1 MNKITNKIYVIGDVI
16 HFPTINK
23 NDENKWN
30 KKYTLDPS
38 VLYSSWADELASYLN
53 ASIFY
58 HVDADMSFGGVVYE
72 TKKVLEKSDDSFINY
87 YILNLPS
94 TKGRVHS
101 LSATVD
107 EVHTLNK
114 ALNDLH
120 RSKDL
125 LLVSKSLEKINQ
137 AKEKDKKF
145 QSLVTQLINLITD
158 NANYNNR
165 FIITHYDRQ
174 KWNVYLQQ
182 LDRQN
187 NGKNIFKDWD
197 DVNNKLIESF
207 STNPYIRY
215 LEQDFRRISKM
226 GRIMSLEVEELKE
239 YETYNPPKLF
249 ASGPTSNSLLG
260 KYKQP
265 LNPDE
270 DNVSSI
276 KSEDL
281 DKRVHEIIGRKVI
294 SDLTTDKNFFK
305 IQ

>member
-1 MNKITNKIYVIGDVI
+1 MNKITNKIYVIGDAI
-16 HFPTINK
+16 HFPTIDK
-23 NDENKWN
+23 SDENKWN
-30 KKYTLDPS
+30 KKCTLDPS
-38 VLYSSWADELASYLN
+38 VLYSSWTDEIANYIN
-53 ASIFY
+53 ASIYY
-58 HVDADMSFGGVVYE
+58 HVDADMSFGGVIHE
-72 TKKVLEKSDDSFINY
+72 TEKVLENSDDSFINY

-125 LLVSKSLEKINQ
+125 SLVSKSLEKINQ

-145 QSLVTQLINLITD
+145 QSLFTKLINLITD

-165 FIITHYDRQ
+165 FIITHYDKH
-174 KWNVYLQQ
+174 KWSVYLKE

-187 NGKNIFKDWD
+187 NGKNIFKDWG
-197 DVNNKLIESF
+197 DVNNRLIKSF
-207 STNPYIRY
+207 ATNPYIRY
-215 LEQDFRRISKM
+215 VEQDFRRMSKM

-239 YETYNPPKLF
+239 YVTHNPPKLF
-249 ASGPTSNSLLG
+249 ASGSTSNSLRS

-294 SDLTTDKNFFK
+294 SDLTTNENFFK
-305 IQ
+305 I

>member
-16 HFPTINK
+16 HFPTIDK
-23 NDENKWN
+23 SDENKWN
-30 KKYTLDPS
+30 KKCTLDPS
-38 VLYSSWADELASYLN
+38 VLYSSWADELANYLN
-53 ASIFY
+53 AYIYY
-58 HVDADMSFGGVVYE
+58 HVDTDMSFGGVVHE
-72 TKKVLEKSDDSFINY
+72 TKKVLENSDDSFINY
-87 YILNLPS
+87 YVLNLPS

-107 EVHTLNK
+107 EVHILNK

-120 RSKDL
+120 KSKDL

-165 FIITHYDRQ
+165 FIITHYDRK
-174 KWNVYLQQ
+174 KWSVYLSE
-182 LDRQN
+182 LNRQN
-187 NGKNIFKDWD
+187 NDKNIFKDWQD
-197 DVNNKLIESF
+197 INNKLIESF
-207 STNPYIRY
+207 ATNPYVRY
-215 LEQDFRRISKM
+215 VEQDFRRLSKL
-226 GRIMSLEVEELKE
+226 GRIMSLEIEERKE
-239 YETYNPPKLF
+239 YARIDPPKLF
-249 ASGPTSNSLLG
+249 ASGPASYSLG
-260 KYKQP
+260 NTYKKP

-281 DKRVHEIIGRKVI
+281 SKQVHEIIGRKVI
-294 SDLTTDKNFFK
+294 SDLTTNENFFK
-305 IQ
+305 I